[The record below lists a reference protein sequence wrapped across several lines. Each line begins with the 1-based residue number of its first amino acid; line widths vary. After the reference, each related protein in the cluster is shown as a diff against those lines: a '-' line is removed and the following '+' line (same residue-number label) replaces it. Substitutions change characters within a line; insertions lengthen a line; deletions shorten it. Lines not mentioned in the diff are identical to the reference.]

1 MTGHFC
7 DPSKELFVGECARRI
22 SPATRQAHETVP
34 WQDIIGMRNIIAH
47 EYGRVDLDEIWKTAE
62 GDVPLLVSALEVIV
76 ATLPP
81 R

>member
-1 MTGHFC
+1 
-7 DPSKELFVGECARRI
+7 
-22 SPATRQAHETVP
+22 
-34 WQDIIGMRNIIAH
+34 MRNIIAH